1 MERKWPRAVYETAGL
16 LLALALIV
24 IGVRAQ
30 SVELRPPTVP
40 QPKAE
45 EVYKNIQV
53 LNGITAD
60 QMGPTMQL
68 FQASLGVDCEF
79 CHVEKRELDTKKTKR
94 TAREMIQMVF
104 ALNKNNFGGR
114 NEVTCYTC
122 HRGST
127 HPAGPA
133 PAAAADFRG
142 VRSGKEVEVGDTTR
156 GQDEGEA
163 SGPPPDRLLDN
174 YVKALGGMG
183 ALGRIS
189 SRIQKGTV
197 TDHAGRKFGVDL
209 YYKAPDRSLQV
220 LHTPEGDLIEAFL
233 GDAGWG
239 KIATALPRGNQAR
252 QNEVDAAKLED
263 QLYLAT
269 HLKQILGGLRAG
281 RPEKVGDL
289 EAYIVH
295 ATALGRV
302 PVKLYFDQNSGNLLR
317 LAYYTQTP
325 FGYNPTQIDFTEY
338 RDADG
343 IKVPFRWT
351 IAKVAARYAIQ
362 IDQLQQNVLIDDA
375 KFSLPARP
383 AP

>member
-1 MERKWPRAVYETAGL
+1 MERKWPRAVCETSGFL
-16 LLALALIV
+16 LVLALVA

-30 SVELRPPTVP
+30 SVGLRPPAVP

-68 FQASLGVDCEF
+68 FQTSLGVDCEF
-79 CHVEKRELDTKKTKR
+79 CHVEKRELDTKKAKR
-94 TAREMIQMVF
+94 TAREMIRMVF
-104 ALNKNNFGGR
+104 ALNRNNFGGG

-127 HPAGPA
+127 QPAGPA

-142 VRSGKEVEVGDTTR
+142 LRSGKETEVEDTKR
-156 GQDEGEA
+156 GQDEDAAG
-163 SGPPPDRLLDN
+163 GPPPNRLLDN
-174 YVKALGGMG
+174 YVKALGGME

-197 TDHAGRKFGVDL
+197 TDHAGRSFGVEL
-209 YYKAPDRSLQV
+209 YYKAPDRSLQI
-220 LHTPEGDLIEAFL
+220 LHSPEGDVIEAFI

-239 KIATALPRGNQAR
+239 KIASALPRSNEAR

-263 QLYLAT
+263 ELYLAT
-269 HLKQILGGLRAG
+269 HLKQMLGGLRAG
-281 RPEKVGDL
+281 LPEKVGDR
-289 EAYIVH
+289 EASIFH
-295 ATALGRV
+295 ATAFGRV
-302 PVKLYFDQNSGNLLR
+302 PVKLYFDQSSGNLLR
-317 LAYYTQTP
+317 LVYYTQMA
-325 FGYNPTQIDFTEY
+325 FGYNPTQIDFAEY

-351 IAKVAARYAIQ
+351 IAKVAARFTIR
-362 IDQLQQNVLIDDA
+362 IDQLQQNVPIDDA
-375 KFSLPARP
+375 EFSLPTRP
-383 AP
+383 VP

>member
-1 MERKWPRAVYETAGL
+1 MERKWPRAVCETSGFL
-16 LLALALIV
+16 LVLACV
-24 IGVRAQ
+24 GTGVRAQ
-30 SVELRPPTVP
+30 SVGLQPPLVP

-68 FQASLGVDCEF
+68 FAASLGVDCEF
-79 CHVEKRELDTKKTKR
+79 CHVKNRELDTKQAKR
-94 TAREMIQMVF
+94 TAREMIRMVF
-104 ALNKNNFGGR
+104 ALNRSNFGGR
-114 NEVTCYTC
+114 NAVTCYTC

-127 HPAGPA
+127 QPAGPA

-142 VRSGKEVEVGDTTR
+142 LRSGNEAEVGDAQR
-156 GQDEGEA
+156 GQDEDEA
-163 SGPPPDRLLDN
+163 GSPPPDRILDN
-174 YVKALGGMG
+174 YVKALGGMD
-183 ALGRIS
+183 ALGRIA

-197 TDHAGRKFGVDL
+197 TDHAGRSFGVEL
-209 YYKAPDRSLQV
+209 YSKAPDRSLQI
-220 LHTPEGDLIEAFL
+220 LHSPEGDLIEAFI

-239 KIATALPRGNQAR
+239 KIATALPRGNTAR
-252 QNEVDAAKLED
+252 QNEIDAAKLED

-281 RPEKVGDL
+281 RPEKVGGR

-295 ATALGRV
+295 ATAFGRV
-302 PVKLYFDQNSGNLLR
+302 PVKFYFDQDSGNLLR
-317 LAYYTQTP
+317 LIYYTQMA
-325 FGYNPTQIDFTEY
+325 FGYNPTQIDYAEY

-343 IKVPFRWT
+343 VKAPVRWT
-351 IAKVAARYAIQ
+351 VAKVAARFAIQ
-362 IDQLQQNVLIDDA
+362 IGQLQQNVPIDDA
-375 KFSLPARP
+375 RFSLPPRP